1 VKNVKHTAMEGRG
14 ALMQSNGSPGKPSP
28 PRTLVE
34 TRNLYKWFPIK
45 GGLLGR
51 TVGNVRAVDGVTL
64 SVIRGETFGL
74 VGESGSGKT
83 TVARVI
89 MKLTPATKGQV
100 FFDGVDITREKG
112 QSLRHHRR
120 KMQMVFQDPYASLD
134 PRQSVGSALTETM
147 RINRVVETRR
157 EANRVAARLI
167 EIVGLNPDH
176 LARYPHE
183 FSGGQRQRIAV
194 ARALAVNPEF
204 VLLDEPTSSLDVS
217 VQAQILNLL
226 KQLQSELELTYMFI
240 SHNLSV
246 IKHMSD
252 RVAVMYLGRIV
263 EVASTERLFAHPKH
277 PYTLALL
284 SAIPDPDPST
294 RDANRAVIQ
303 GDVPSPINIP
313 PGCRFRGRCP
323 YATQKC
329 ADEFPPY
336 VEVEPSHW
344 IECHYDLDLD
354 PGELERGKTDLVPPP

>member
-1 VKNVKHTAMEGRG
+1 
-14 ALMQSNGSPGKPSP
+14 MQSNGSPGKPSP

-294 RDANRAVIQ
+294 RDANKAVIQ

>member
-1 VKNVKHTAMEGRG
+1 
-14 ALMQSNGSPGKPSP
+14 MQSEGGPGERRSQ
-28 PRTLVE
+28 RTLVE

-51 TVGNVRAVDGVTL
+51 TIGNVRAVDGVTL
-64 SVIRGETFGL
+64 SVTRGETFGL

-147 RINRVVETRR
+147 RINHVVETGS
-157 EANRVAARLI
+157 EANRSAARLI
-167 EIVGLNPDH
+167 EMVGLNPDH

-183 FSGGQRQRIAV
+183 FSGGQRQRIAI
-194 ARALAVNPEF
+194 ARALAVSPEF

-226 KQLQSELELTYMFI
+226 KELQSELGLTYMFI

-294 RDANRAVIQ
+294 RNANKVVIQ
-303 GDVPSPINIP
+303 GDVPSPIDIP
-313 PGCRFRGRCP
+313 AGCRFRGRCP

-336 VEVEPSHW
+336 VEIESSHW
-344 IECHYDLDLD
+344 VECHYDLNLD
-354 PGELERGKTDLVPPP
+354 PGRLAQEKTDLVPPP